1 MEVEKRLAQILSE
14 FAGKLIYLS
23 FGMLFP
29 FLAFGFA
36 LFQIGS
42 LAQSRVVC
50 GINPFYESDL
60 FTTIRLLL
68 DLKMRRLFILISVL
82 LAAVFPAHPVES
94 VENPTSETPVVLQ
107 VRLDNEAITPV
118 TARFILRAIRKAEE
132 QQAKC
137 LIILL
142 DTPGGLVDSTREM
155 VKAILHSRVPVIVYV
170 APTGARAASAGV
182 FITMS
187 SHIAVMA
194 PGTNIGAA
202 HPVQIGGLPGSQPPQ
217 PAERQTEKQSG
228 DKKDDQNNARST
240 TPMEDKIL
248 NDTVAWAR
256 SLAELRGRNAD
267 WAERAVKDS
276 ISVTATEAVKEG
288 AVDFVAKDI
297 NELLK
302 MIEGRE
308 VDLPQGKAKL
318 QVTGAQVQTL
328 EMWWGERVLAAIAN
342 PTLAFLLLI
351 FGFYGILFEFYT
363 PGWGVAG
370 TIGVICLV
378 LGFFALAVLP
388 ISYVGL
394 ALIVIALA
402 MFVAEAFVVSY
413 GFLSIGG
420 AICLIIGGLM
430 LVESPTG
437 FMRVPLWAILPVSVA
452 TAVIS
457 FFLVGAIIKT
467 HRNPPQIGSE
477 LMAGTKA
484 VADKDFRQD
493 GELYR
498 GQVRYHGEWWN
509 AVCGTPVKTGEELVI
524 ESRDGLMLAV
534 RTTES
539 TSREK

>member
-1 MEVEKRLAQILSE
+1 
-14 FAGKLIYLS
+14 
-23 FGMLFP
+23 
-29 FLAFGFA
+29 
-36 LFQIGS
+36 
-42 LAQSRVVC
+42 
-50 GINPFYESDL
+50 
-60 FTTIRLLL
+60 
-68 DLKMRRLFILISVL
+68 MRRLFIFVAVL
-82 LAAVFPAHPVES
+82 MWVVFPGNPAKTA
-94 VENPTSETPVVLQ
+94 ENSHGQTPRVLQ
-107 VRLDNEAITPV
+107 VRLDNETITPV
-118 TARFILRAIRKAEE
+118 TTRFIVRAIRQAEE
-132 QQAKC
+132 QKAKC
-137 LIILL
+137 LIIVL

-217 PAERQTEKQSG
+217 PAERETENQSG
-228 DKKDDQNNARST
+228 DKEDEKTDQRAT

-267 WAERAVKDS
+267 WAEQAVKKS
-276 ISVTATEAVKEG
+276 ISVTATEAVEAG
-288 AVDFVAKDI
+288 AVDFVAKDVD
-297 NELLK
+297 ELLGK
-302 MIEGRE
+302 IEGRE
-308 VDLPQGKAKL
+308 VDLEQGKARL
-318 QVTGAQVQTL
+318 QVAGAEVQSF
-328 EMWWGERVLAAIAN
+328 EMWWGERILAAIAN

-394 ALIVIALA
+394 ALIVIALS

-413 GFLSIGG
+413 GFLTIGG

-437 FMRVPLWAILPVSVA
+437 FMRVPLWAVLPVSLA

-457 FFLVGAIIKT
+457 FFLLGAIIKT
-467 HRNPPQIGSE
+467 HLNPPQTGSE
-477 LMAGTKA
+477 FIAGTII
-484 VADKDFRQD
+484 VADDDFQPD
-493 GELYR
+493 GDQFR
-498 GQVRYHGEWWN
+498 GKVRYHGEWWN
-509 AVCGTPVKTGEELVI
+509 AVSTTPVKSGEELVV
-524 ESRDGLMLAV
+524 EGRDGLMLAV
-534 RTTES
+534 RTTK
-539 TSREK
+539 T

>member
-1 MEVEKRLAQILSE
+1 
-14 FAGKLIYLS
+14 
-23 FGMLFP
+23 ML
-29 FLAFGFA
+29 LLA
-36 LFQIGS
+36 LFFANDPVRTA
-42 LAQSRVVC
+42 LNPPPETPRVVQ
-50 GINPFYESDL
+50 L
-60 FTTIRLLL
+60 RL
-68 DLKMRRLFILISVL
+68 
-82 LAAVFPAHPVES
+82 
-94 VENPTSETPVVLQ
+94 N
-107 VRLDNEAITPV
+107 NEAITPV
-118 TARFILRAIRKAEE
+118 TARFIARAIREAEK

-137 LIILL
+137 LIIML

-155 VKAILHSRVPVIVYV
+155 VKAILHSKVPVIVYV

-217 PAERQTEKQSG
+217 PAERQPEKQSG
-228 DKKDDQNNARST
+228 DKKDDQNNARTT

-276 ISVTATEAVKEG
+276 ISVTATEAVKAG
-288 AVDFVAKDI
+288 AVDFVAKDL
-297 NELLK
+297 NELLAR
-302 MIEGRE
+302 IEGRE
-308 VDLPQGKAKL
+308 VQLEQGKAKL
-318 QVTGAQVQTL
+318 QVTGASVQTL

-378 LGFFALAVLP
+378 LGFFAMAVLP

-437 FMRVPLWAILPVSVA
+437 FMRVPLWAILPVSLA

-467 HRNPPQIGSE
+467 HLNPPQTGSE
-477 LMAGTKA
+477 AVAGSKA
-484 VADKDFRQD
+484 VADEDFRPD
-493 GELYR
+493 GGLYHGR
-498 GQVRYHGEWWN
+498 VRYHGEWWN
-509 AVCGTPVKTGEELVI
+509 AVSRTPVEKSEELVV

-534 RTTES
+534 RTTEA
-539 TSREK
+539 TSGEK